1 MQEVAVLE
9 PREVVITTEQTDLI
23 KHTICQ
29 GATDAEMKLFFFDC
43 QRRGTHPLDK
53 LIHFTKRDG
62 KYTPVTSIDFFRL
75 RAHSSGA
82 YAGEGA
88 TTYDL
93 AEDGLP
99 DSCTVAV
106 LRLVQGQVCTWRAT
120 ARWKEYYPGE
130 KSGFMWRKMPFLM
143 LAKCAEA
150 LALRK
155 AFPAELQGLYVKE
168 EMDQAEPAPLATT
181 KTFAEKFPEQAQK
194 IQEKLNP
201 PATVLEP
208 NTNDILRDMGEQDGA
223 DKTERASV
231 VATPAT
237 SDAAHPTNDPSAVYK
252 ARIQAAT
259 SMQEAT
265 RQYSATPETL
275 RQEVWTV
282 YQAALKGF
290 AKKK

>member
-1 MQEVAVLE
+1 MSSELAVQETHAVT
-9 PREVVITTEQTDLI
+9 ISGEQKELI
-23 KHTICQ
+23 RKTICKD
-29 GATDAEMKLFFFDC
+29 ATDAEMQLFFFDC

-88 TTYDL
+88 TTYEL

-106 LRLVQGQVCTWRAT
+106 LRLVQGQLCTWRAT
-120 ARWKEYYPGE
+120 ARWSEYYPGE
-130 KSGFMWRKMPFLM
+130 KSGFMWKKMPFLM

-168 EMDQAEPAPLATT
+168 EMDQAGGVYHKPLQTGAEMLAKLEDKATNDGLVKDVKASETASPVIQDDSLPQTDNVFAAASAVADYEAVIADATGLEDLQKTWDEVT
-181 KTFAEKFPEQAQK
+181 KDQRIDSAQK
-194 IQEKLNP
+194 AGLWN
-201 PATVLEP
+201 
-208 NTNDILRDMGEQDGA
+208 
-223 DKTERASV
+223 
-231 VATPAT
+231 
-237 SDAAHPTNDPSAVYK
+237 
-252 ARIQAAT
+252 
-259 SMQEAT
+259 
-265 RQYSATPETL
+265 QYNAM
-275 RQEVWTV
+275 V
-282 YQAALKGF
+282 
-290 AKKK
+290 KKMSGRK